1 MDNFIIKKLLA
12 FIEED
17 APYGDITS
25 DLINPTVNAT
35 ADICSKEECIL
46 AGMEELIL
54 LAEHFRIAIDPMH
67 PDGEKINKD
76 DKICRMRGNARDIL
90 LIERTALNIL
100 SRMSGIAT
108 LTRMLQDKIDTTGF
122 GIKISSTRK
131 TAPGLRYFDKK
142 AVMVGGGYVHRMGLS
157 DSVLIKDNH
166 IAILG
171 LDNAIKSGKEKYFTK
186 KIEIEVETPDDAI
199 KAIQLGAEIIML
211 DNFTPDDVKKVVNI
225 LEGKNLRKNLIIEV
239 SGGITPD
246 NILDYAI
253 KGIDLISVGFLTHSV
268 RGIDFSLSI
277 SGKI

>member
-1 MDNFIIKKLLA
+1 MESFIIKRLLE

-35 ADICSKEECIL
+35 ADICSKDECIL

-54 LAEHFRIAIDPMH
+54 LAEHFRIAIDPIH
-67 PDGEKINKD
+67 PDGKKINKD
-76 DKICRMRGNARDIL
+76 DKICRMRGNARSIL

-199 KAIQLGAEIIML
+199 KAVQLGAEIIML

-277 SGKI
+277 SGKV

>member
-1 MDNFIIKKLLA
+1 MESFIIKRLLE

-142 AVMVGGGYVHRMGLS
+142 AVVIGGGYVHRMGLS
-157 DSVLIKDNH
+157 DSILIKDNH
-166 IAILG
+166 IVILG
-171 LDNAIKSGKEKYFTK
+171 LDNAIKSGKERYFTK
-186 KIEIEVETPDDAI
+186 KIEVEVETPDDVI
-199 KAIQLGAEIIML
+199 KAVQLGAEIIML
-211 DNFTPDDVKKVVNI
+211 DNFTPDNVKKVVDM
-225 LEGKNLRKNLIIEV
+225 LESINLRKNLILEV
-239 SGGITPD
+239 SGGITPT

-268 RGIDFSLSI
+268 KGIDFSLSI
-277 SGKI
+277 SSVI